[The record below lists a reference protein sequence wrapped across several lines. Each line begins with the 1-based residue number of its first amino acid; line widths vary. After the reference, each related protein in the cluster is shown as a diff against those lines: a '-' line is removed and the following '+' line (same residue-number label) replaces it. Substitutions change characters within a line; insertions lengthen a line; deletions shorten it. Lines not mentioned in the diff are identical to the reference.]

1 MDIGSKRVPGE
12 LWYTLKPEEAGPC
25 MVQTARAQEEGQGSR
40 REENLRY
47 AMAYANRSLGSLY
60 DLAAPADD
68 RSIAPWALISAVVG
82 TGTSMV
88 VRNQVKLQVET
99 SGAKTELRRQAKE
112 ASRWLGGVFNA
123 NRVSQDLAPSLFVW
137 SAVCNLGLAVVRVEA
152 KNGKKRLVAERVIP
166 DEVIIADPEVL
177 GGVPHQGFI
186 RRPMAVEAAIRL
198 YGTTPE
204 KRSAIETAGTKEEI
218 QVYSSG
224 YQPKLVSLYEGWA
237 CNGAHV
243 VAVEGMTLEYEK
255 WPLDFIPWAP
265 MYVEKPMAGYWGRG
279 WAQML
284 FGYQCQLWDLND
296 SIEEQIRLGAS
307 PKWLNPI
314 GSNVNPK
321 ALSNE
326 HMGIVDHNSGMPP
339 QLVSY
344 PAVHKDLL
352 EERERIWKQG
362 LADVG
367 MSDWGVTGESPG
379 ELSGEAYDRLTER
392 ESGRMVSV
400 GQEYEAF
407 HVRLGEIFLKMGH
420 LVDDWSPSGSG
431 PGEKELRQVNFK
443 AFSNLIADQP
453 WTVQP
458 PAPISAFP
466 STPAGKRQQVER
478 WVEKGVMTPQD
489 ASMALDLPDNDSE
502 SSLLYT
508 AREWTMRRIDDI
520 IEKGAKGYKPPEAAV
535 IQVGGPMPAQLAL
548 KMYLEAYDRGEDE
561 ENLDWVLQWIAE
573 CETLAGQ
580 MQGPAASPVQAQ
592 QVQVGGAVFAPA
604 GAMPASDPM
613 AAAAPPVA
621 DPMAAQVADALPAP
635 GPGQVP
641 GL

>member
-1 MDIGSKRVPGE
+1 MNIGSSRPPGE
-12 LWYTLKPEEAGPC
+12 LWYTLPKEDAGPV
-25 MVQTARAQEEGQGSR
+25 MVETAKAQEEGQGGR

-47 AMAYANRSLGSLY
+47 TMAYSNRDLGSLY
-60 DLAAPADD
+60 DLATPADD
-68 RSIAPWALISAVVG
+68 RSISPWALISAVVG
-82 TGTSMV
+82 TGTSMI

-99 SGAKTELRRQAKE
+99 SGAKAKLRREAKE

-137 SAVCNLGLAVVRVEA
+137 SAVCNLGLAVVRVEGA
-152 KNGKKRLVAERVIP
+152 KGKKRLVAERVIP
-166 DEVIIADPEVL
+166 DEVILADPEVL
-177 GGVPHQGFI
+177 GGTPRQGFI
-186 RRPMAVEAAIRL
+186 RRPMALDAALRL
-198 YGTTPE
+198 YGDTPA
-204 KRSAIETAGTKEEI
+204 KREALESASAKEETAFYT
-218 QVYSSG
+218 SG
-224 YQPKLVSLYEGWA
+224 YRPKLVAPYEGWA

-243 VAVEGMTLEYEK
+243 VAVEGMTLEYEP

-284 FGYQCQLWDLND
+284 FGYQCQLWRIND
-296 SIEEQIRLGAS
+296 AIEEQIRLGAS

-326 HMGIVDHNSGMPP
+326 HMGIVDHNVNMEPK
-339 QLVSY
+339 LVSY
-344 PAVHKDLL
+344 PAIHRDLL
-352 EERERIWKQG
+352 EERLNVWKQG
-362 LADVG
+362 LSDVG

-420 LVDDWSPSGSG
+420 LVDDWEVQSTG
-431 PGEKELRQVNFK
+431 PGEKELKSVNFK
-443 AFSNLIADQP
+443 RFAGLIADQP

-520 IEKGAKGYKPPEAAV
+520 IEQGAKGYRPPEAAV

-548 KMYLEAYDRGEDE
+548 KMYLEASDRGEDE

-573 CETLAGQ
+573 AETLAGQ
-580 MQGPAASPVQAQ
+580 LQGPVAAPLQAQ
-592 QVQVGGAVFAPA
+592 QVQTGGATFAAP
-604 GAMPASDPM
+604 GAMPASPDPI
-613 AAAAPPVA
+613 AAAAPPPAV
-621 DPMAAQVADALPAP
+621 DPMAAPAP
-635 GPGQVP
+635 PPV
-641 GL
+641 L